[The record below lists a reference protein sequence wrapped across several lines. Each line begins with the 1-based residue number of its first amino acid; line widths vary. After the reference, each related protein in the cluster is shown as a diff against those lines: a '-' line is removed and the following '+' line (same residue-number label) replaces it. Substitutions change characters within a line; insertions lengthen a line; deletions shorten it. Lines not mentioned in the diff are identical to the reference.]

1 MKSACGIF
9 FAQAARKQAQ
19 PLLRRQPIERT
30 MLLEDQRVEGRITDE
45 QVDDVL
51 RDTNPRRFWD

>member
-1 MKSACGIF
+1 
-9 FAQAARKQAQ
+9 
-19 PLLRRQPIERT
+19 